1 MSEAQQTQTF
11 LGEPTS
17 SPDGTSPESEL
28 DSRDVHTSM
37 VFAIED
43 LLCRQGPQLT
53 DTEFI
58 FDLPENR
65 ITTSISVKSHSPVD
79 GTPLFTILD
88 DGTPTR
94 IPLKPFL
101 VRNRNDD
108 CGHEYDHDFPD
119 STGKPHL
126 SSERQNEMWGGSSC
140 FGLIGSPYIDA
151 RMIVSDEKPQI
162 RMTFDLEIENLSK
175 TDNFADTIKGYKG
188 LRREIYVEIHD
199 SIRGLPQIS
208 LVSLPPTLFENPE
221 DIGRTSVWISYNTQ
235 LSDSVIAE
243 CSHVAFDVNYM
254 CCMGTS
260 TFPIP
265 NGIICPE
272 DENFPIPRD
281 PRDK

>member
-1 MSEAQQTQTF
+1 MSETQTHAF

-17 SPDGTSPESEL
+17 SPDGTSPESSS
-28 DSRDVHTSM
+28 DSGDVHTSM
-37 VFAIED
+37 VFAIKD
-43 LLCRQGPQLT
+43 LLCREGPQLK
-53 DTEFI
+53 DTKFI

-65 ITTSISVKSHSPVD
+65 ITTSISVESHSPDD
-79 GTPLFTILD
+79 GTPLFTIPD
-88 DGTPTR
+88 DGTPIR

-108 CGHEYDHDFPD
+108 CGHEYDHDFTD
-119 STGKPHL
+119 STGKTHL
-126 SSERQNEMWGGSSC
+126 CYKQQNEMWRGSSC
-140 FGLIGSPYIDA
+140 LGLIGHPYIDA
-151 RMIVSDEKPQI
+151 RMIVSDGKRQI
-162 RMTFDLEIENLSK
+162 HMTFGLEIENLSK
-175 TDNFADTIKGYKG
+175 TDYFTDMIQGYKG

-243 CSHVAFDVNYM
+243 CSHVAFDVDYM

-265 NGIICPE
+265 NGIIFPG
-272 DENFPIPRD
+272 DENFPIQTD
-281 PRDK
+281 PRDD